1 MLYLILRK
9 GQITN
14 AIKYNNTYIIA
25 KVEDISPVNE
35 INNEDLLKINLS
47 VSQSIAKDIQDLF
60 INNITKEQKINVN
73 EKLLDS
79 LFQNNS

>member
-9 GQITN
+9 VKLQN

-25 KVEDISPVNE
+25 KVEDISPVNK

-60 INNITKEQKINVN
+60 INNITKRTKN
-73 EKLLDS
+73 
-79 LFQNNS
+79 

>member
-1 MLYLILRK
+1 MQERLIVLK
-9 GQITN
+9 VQFIN
-14 AIKYNNTYIIA
+14 KYNNTYIIA
-25 KVEDISPVNE
+25 KVEEISPVNE

-47 VSQSIAKDIQDLF
+47 VTQSIAKDIQDLF
-60 INNITKEQKINVN
+60 MNNITKEQKINVN